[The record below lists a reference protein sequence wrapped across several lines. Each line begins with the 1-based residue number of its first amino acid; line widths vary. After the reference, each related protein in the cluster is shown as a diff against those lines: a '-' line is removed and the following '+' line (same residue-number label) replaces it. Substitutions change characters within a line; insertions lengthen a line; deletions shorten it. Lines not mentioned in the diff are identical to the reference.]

1 MPTLWQKLQSMR
13 SLTLPD
19 GTRCSALGFGCG
31 AVMGRVGRGASL
43 RAMSA
48 ALDAGVTLFDT
59 ARSYGY
65 GESEA
70 VLGEFLAGRREQV
83 LVSTKFGT
91 QPGQRQRWKTVLRPL
106 AGAILRSFPGARQA
120 ARRSVAGAGAGV
132 QITALPISPESLAL
146 SLEQSLSRLRTD
158 YVDFLFLHDVPPSAV
173 ERDDIFASLLN
184 LQQEGKVRR
193 FGVSSSLETAEAA
206 NRLRPEA
213 SAVQLPVNLSN
224 LCRAE
229 AVLEHALEGNARVV
243 LANNIFGG
251 FDGAAG
257 SQRKIQGLLVDQ
269 TLPTELRSKLAE
281 MGPRAM
287 SGVLL
292 PLVLRAVGAQVAIVS
307 MMSTRN
313 VAANLRAVDDDPWSD
328 EELKR
333 LLAKLAVS

>member
-1 MPTLWQKLQSMR
+1 MR

-19 GTRCSALGFGCG
+19 GTACSALGFGCG
-31 AVMGRVGRGASL
+31 AVMGRAGRGASL
-43 RAMSA
+43 RAMGA

-65 GESEA
+65 GGSEA

-120 ARRSVAGAGAGV
+120 ARRSVAGAGAGA

-224 LCRAE
+224 LCRAK
-229 AVLEHALEGNARVV
+229 AVLEHALEGNGRVV